1 MVVKPIRPG
10 FTLFAVFSAA
20 ALSGRTKRLISR
32 PSGTPPGP
40 PECPQEALYG
50 PVAPSMRQP
59 GGARNRGKSAF
70 PYSYWKTKAS
80 NHSFFIPS
88 PLNQTSQA
96 DFLLHRVRQLFA
108 NLSAAKIRDPSRL
121 FNPWLLID
129 QIINQLVASIS
140 RRIRNSNYL
149 IFLFKKCTD

>member
-1 MVVKPIRPG
+1 MPP
-10 FTLFAVFSAA
+10 A
-20 ALSGRTKRLISR
+20 KRR
-32 PSGTPPGP
+32 
-40 PECPQEALYG
+40 QE
-50 PVAPSMRQP
+50 Q
-59 GGARNRGKSAF
+59 GKSAF
-70 PYSYWKTKAS
+70 RYSYGKTKAS

-108 NLSAAKIRDPSRL
+108 NPPAAKIRDPSRL